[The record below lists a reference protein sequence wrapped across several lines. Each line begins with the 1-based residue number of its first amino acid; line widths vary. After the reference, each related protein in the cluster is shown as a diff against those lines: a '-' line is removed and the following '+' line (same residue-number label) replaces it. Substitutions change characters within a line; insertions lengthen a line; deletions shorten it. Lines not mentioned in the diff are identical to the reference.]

1 LPRFRLGPQTQKGTP
16 HENESPPPHPDRRVG
31 AGRRARLAQA
41 AVGAPAPGFTL
52 TDTKG
57 RRARLADFAGK
68 PVVLEWT
75 NPDCPFVKKH
85 YGAKNMQAL
94 QAKYVA
100 QGVVW
105 LSVCSSAPGKQ
116 GHYPAD
122 EWNRILAEQG
132 SAATALL
139 LDPDGQ
145 VGLAYGAKT
154 TPHLFVVDAAGNWS
168 TTARSTTGLRRTPR
182 TSRRAFLRLRSAGRR
197 LGRGARPVAQ
207 TKPYGCSVKY

>member
-1 LPRFRLGPQTQKGTP
+1 MKAKALLPILIAALALGAAQ
-16 HENESPPPHPDRRVG
+16 
-31 AGRRARLAQA
+31 AWAQA
-41 AVGAPAPGFTL
+41 AVGAAAPGFTL

-57 RRARLADFAGK
+57 AAHALADFAGK

-100 QGVVW
+100 QGVAW

-145 VGLAYGAKT
+145 VGRAYGAKT
-154 TPHLFVVDAAGNWS
+154 TPHLFVIDAAGTLVYDGAIDDQPS
-168 TTARSTTGLRRTPR
+168 TD
-182 TSRRAFLRLRSAGRR
+182 SADIP
-197 LGRGARPVAQ
+197 GARAYVVEALDAVLAGAPVPVAQ

>member
-1 LPRFRLGPQTQKGTP
+1 MKAKALLPILIAALALGAAQ
-16 HENESPPPHPDRRVG
+16 
-31 AGRRARLAQA
+31 AWAQA
-41 AVGAPAPGFTL
+41 AVGAAAPGFTL

-57 RRARLADFAGK
+57 AAHALADFAGK

-145 VGLAYGAKT
+145 VGRAYGAKT
-154 TPHLFVVDAAGNWS
+154 TPHLFVIDAAGTLVYDGAIDDQPS
-168 TTARSTTGLRRTPR
+168 TD
-182 TSRRAFLRLRSAGRR
+182 SADIP
-197 LGRGARPVAQ
+197 GARAYVVEALDAVLAGAPVPVAQ

>member
-1 LPRFRLGPQTQKGTP
+1 MKSRTLALIPLAALL
-16 HENESPPPHPDRRVG
+16 VG
-31 AGRRARLAQA
+31 AAYSQAQA
-41 AVGAPAPGFTL
+41 VVGSPAPDFTL
-52 TDTKG
+52 SDTQG
-57 RRARLADFAGK
+57 VAHRLADFAGK

-105 LSVCSSAPGKQ
+105 LSICSSAPGKQ
-116 GHYPAD
+116 GHYGAE
-122 EWNRILAEQG
+122 EWNRIRVDQG

-145 VGLAYGAKT
+145 AGLAYGAKT
-154 TPHLFVVDAAGNWS
+154 TPHLFAIDAAGTLVYDGAIDDKPS
-168 TTARSTTGLRRTPR
+168 ADAADIPGARSYL
-182 TSRRAFLRLRSAGRR
+182 AEALDAVLAG
-197 LGRGARPVAQ
+197 AAVPVAK
-207 TKPYGCSVKY
+207 TTPYGCSVKY

>member
-1 LPRFRLGPQTQKGTP
+1 MKSRILTLIPLAALLI
-16 HENESPPPHPDRRVG
+16 G
-31 AGRRARLAQA
+31 AADLQAQA
-41 AVGAPAPGFTL
+41 VVGAPAPEFTL
-52 TDTKG
+52 SDTQG
-57 RRARLADFAGK
+57 AAHRLADFAGK

-105 LSVCSSAPGKQ
+105 LTVSSSAPGKQ
-116 GHYPAD
+116 GHYGAE
-122 EWNRILAEQG
+122 EWNRIRADQG

-145 VGLAYGAKT
+145 AGLAYGAKT
-154 TPHLFVVDAAGNWS
+154 TPHLFVIDAAGTLVYDGAIDDKPS
-168 TTARSTTGLRRTPR
+168 TDAADIP
-182 TSRRAFLRLRSAGRR
+182 
-197 LGRGARPVAQ
+197 GARPYLAEALDAVLAGAAVPVAK
-207 TKPYGCSVKY
+207 TTPYGCSVKY

>member
-1 LPRFRLGPQTQKGTP
+1 MKAKALLPILIAALALGAAQ
-16 HENESPPPHPDRRVG
+16 
-31 AGRRARLAQA
+31 AWAQA
-41 AVGAPAPGFTL
+41 AVGAAAPGFTL

-57 RRARLADFAGK
+57 AAHALADFAGK

-116 GHYPAD
+116 GHSPAD

-145 VGLAYGAKT
+145 VGRAYGAKT
-154 TPHLFVVDAAGNWS
+154 TPHLFVIDAAGTLVYDGAIDDKPS
-168 TTARSTTGLRRTPR
+168 TDAADIPGARSHISEALD
-182 TSRRAFLRLRSAGRR
+182 AVLAG
-197 LGRGARPVAQ
+197 APVPVAQ

>member
-1 LPRFRLGPQTQKGTP
+1 MKAKILLPILIAALALGAVQ
-16 HENESPPPHPDRRVG
+16 
-31 AGRRARLAQA
+31 AWAQA
-41 AVGAPAPGFTL
+41 AVGAPAPSFTL

-57 RRARLADFAGK
+57 AAHALADFAGK

-100 QGVVW
+100 QGAVW

-145 VGLAYGAKT
+145 VGRAYGAKT
-154 TPHLFVVDAAGNWS
+154 TPHLFVVDAAGTLVYDGAIDDNPS
-168 TTARSTTGLRRTPR
+168 TD
-182 TSRRAFLRLRSAGRR
+182 SADIP
-197 LGRGARPVAQ
+197 GARAYVAEALDAVLAGAPVSVAQ

>member
-1 LPRFRLGPQTQKGTP
+1 MKTKVLLPILIAALALGAVQ
-16 HENESPPPHPDRRVG
+16 
-31 AGRRARLAQA
+31 AWAQA
-41 AVGAPAPGFTL
+41 AVGAPAPHFTL

-57 RRARLADFAGK
+57 AAHALADFAGK

-85 YGAKNMQAL
+85 YGVKNMQAL

-122 EWNRILAEQG
+122 EWNQILAGQG

-154 TPHLFVVDAAGNWS
+154 TPHLFVVDAAGTLVYDGAIDDNPS
-168 TTARSTTGLRRTPR
+168 TDSADIPGARSYVSEALD
-182 TSRRAFLRLRSAGRR
+182 AVLAG
-197 LGRGARPVAQ
+197 APVPVAQ

>member
-1 LPRFRLGPQTQKGTP
+1 MKTKVLLPILIAALALGAA
-16 HENESPPPHPDRRVG
+16 H
-31 AGRRARLAQA
+31 AWAQA

-57 RRARLADFAGK
+57 AAHALADFAGK

-154 TPHLFVVDAAGNWS
+154 TPHLFVVDAAGNLVYDGAIDDRPS
-168 TTARSTTGLRRTPR
+168 TDPADIPGARSYVSEALD
-182 TSRRAFLRLRSAGRR
+182 AVLAG
-197 LGRGARPVAQ
+197 APVPVAQ

>member
-1 LPRFRLGPQTQKGTP
+1 MKAKFLLPILIAALALGAVQ
-16 HENESPPPHPDRRVG
+16 
-31 AGRRARLAQA
+31 AWAQA
-41 AVGAPAPGFTL
+41 AVGAPAPSFTL

-57 RRARLADFAGK
+57 AAHALADFAGK

-75 NPDCPFVKKH
+75 NPECPFVKKH

-100 QGVVW
+100 QGAVW

-154 TPHLFVVDAAGNWS
+154 TPHLFVIDAAGTLVYDGAIDDNPS
-168 TTARSTTGLRRTPR
+168 TD
-182 TSRRAFLRLRSAGRR
+182 SADIP
-197 LGRGARPVAQ
+197 GARVYVAEALDAVLAGAPVPVAQ

>member
-1 LPRFRLGPQTQKGTP
+1 MKAKALLPILIAALALGAAQ
-16 HENESPPPHPDRRVG
+16 
-31 AGRRARLAQA
+31 AWAQA
-41 AVGAPAPGFTL
+41 AVGAAAPGFTL

-57 RRARLADFAGK
+57 AAHALADFAGK

-100 QGVVW
+100 QGAVW

-145 VGLAYGAKT
+145 VGRAYGAKT
-154 TPHLFVVDAAGNWS
+154 TPHLFVIDAAGTLVYDGAIDDNPS
-168 TTARSTTGLRRTPR
+168 TD
-182 TSRRAFLRLRSAGRR
+182 SADIP
-197 LGRGARPVAQ
+197 GARAYVAEALDAVLAGAPVPVAQ

>member
-1 LPRFRLGPQTQKGTP
+1 MKAKILLPILIAALALGAVQ
-16 HENESPPPHPDRRVG
+16 
-31 AGRRARLAQA
+31 AWAQA
-41 AVGAPAPGFTL
+41 AVGAPAPSFTL

-57 RRARLADFAGK
+57 AAHALADFAGK

-85 YGAKNMQAL
+85 YGVKNMQAL
-94 QAKYVA
+94 QAKYIA

-105 LSVCSSAPGKQ
+105 LSVCSSASGKQ

-132 SAATALL
+132 STATALL

-145 VGLAYGAKT
+145 VGRAYGAKT
-154 TPHLFVVDAAGNWS
+154 TPHLFVVDAAGTLVYDGAIDDNPS
-168 TTARSTTGLRRTPR
+168 TD
-182 TSRRAFLRLRSAGRR
+182 SADIP
-197 LGRGARPVAQ
+197 GARAYVAEALDAVLAGAPVPVAQ

>member
-1 LPRFRLGPQTQKGTP
+1 MKAKALLPILIAALALGAAQ
-16 HENESPPPHPDRRVG
+16 
-31 AGRRARLAQA
+31 AWAQA
-41 AVGAPAPGFTL
+41 AGGAAAPGFTL

-57 RRARLADFAGK
+57 AAHALADFAGK

-100 QGVVW
+100 QGAVW

-145 VGLAYGAKT
+145 VGRAYGAKT
-154 TPHLFVVDAAGNWS
+154 TPHLFVIDAAGTLVYDGAIDDQPS
-168 TTARSTTGLRRTPR
+168 TD
-182 TSRRAFLRLRSAGRR
+182 SADIP
-197 LGRGARPVAQ
+197 GARAYVVEALDAVLAGAPVPVAQ

>member
-1 LPRFRLGPQTQKGTP
+1 MKAKALLPILIAALALGAAQ
-16 HENESPPPHPDRRVG
+16 
-31 AGRRARLAQA
+31 AWAQA
-41 AVGAPAPGFTL
+41 AVGAAAPGFTL

-57 RRARLADFAGK
+57 AAHALADFAGK

-100 QGVVW
+100 QGAVW

-145 VGLAYGAKT
+145 VGRAYGAKT
-154 TPHLFVVDAAGNWS
+154 TPHLFVIDAAGTLVYDGAIDDRPS
-168 TTARSTTGLRRTPR
+168 TD
-182 TSRRAFLRLRSAGRR
+182 SADIP
-197 LGRGARPVAQ
+197 GARAYVVEALDAVLAGAPVPVAQ

>member
-1 LPRFRLGPQTQKGTP
+1 MKAKALLPILIAALALGAAQ
-16 HENESPPPHPDRRVG
+16 
-31 AGRRARLAQA
+31 AWAQA
-41 AVGAPAPGFTL
+41 AVGAAAPGFTL

-57 RRARLADFAGK
+57 AAHALADFAGK

-100 QGVVW
+100 QGAVW

-145 VGLAYGAKT
+145 VGRAYGAKS
-154 TPHLFVVDAAGNWS
+154 TPHLFVIDAAGTLVYDGAIDDQPS
-168 TTARSTTGLRRTPR
+168 TD
-182 TSRRAFLRLRSAGRR
+182 SADIP
-197 LGRGARPVAQ
+197 GARAYVVEALDAVLAGAPVPVAQ

>member
-1 LPRFRLGPQTQKGTP
+1 MKAKFLLPILIAALALGAVQ
-16 HENESPPPHPDRRVG
+16 
-31 AGRRARLAQA
+31 AWAQA
-41 AVGAPAPGFTL
+41 AVGAPAPSFTL

-57 RRARLADFAGK
+57 ATHALADFAGK

-75 NPDCPFVKKH
+75 NPECPFVKKH

-100 QGVVW
+100 QGAVW

-154 TPHLFVVDAAGNWS
+154 TPHLFVIDAAGTLVYDGAIDDNPS
-168 TTARSTTGLRRTPR
+168 TD
-182 TSRRAFLRLRSAGRR
+182 SADIP
-197 LGRGARPVAQ
+197 GARVYVAEALDAVLAGAPVPVAQ

>member
-1 LPRFRLGPQTQKGTP
+1 MKAKALLPSLIAALALGAAQ
-16 HENESPPPHPDRRVG
+16 
-31 AGRRARLAQA
+31 AWAQA
-41 AVGAPAPGFTL
+41 AVGAAAPGFTL

-57 RRARLADFAGK
+57 AAHALADFAGK

-100 QGVVW
+100 QGAVW

-145 VGLAYGAKT
+145 VGRAYGAKT
-154 TPHLFVVDAAGNWS
+154 TPHLFVIDAAGTLVYDGAIDDQPS
-168 TTARSTTGLRRTPR
+168 TD
-182 TSRRAFLRLRSAGRR
+182 SADIP
-197 LGRGARPVAQ
+197 GARAYVVEALDAVLAGAPVPVAQ

>member
-1 LPRFRLGPQTQKGTP
+1 MKAKALLPILIAALALGAAQ
-16 HENESPPPHPDRRVG
+16 
-31 AGRRARLAQA
+31 AWAQA
-41 AVGAPAPGFTL
+41 AVGAAAPGFTL

-57 RRARLADFAGK
+57 AAHALADFAGK

-100 QGVVW
+100 QGAVW

-139 LDPDGQ
+139 LDSDGQ
-145 VGLAYGAKT
+145 VGRAYGAKT
-154 TPHLFVVDAAGNWS
+154 TPHLFVIDAAGTLVYDGAIDDQPS
-168 TTARSTTGLRRTPR
+168 TD
-182 TSRRAFLRLRSAGRR
+182 SADIP
-197 LGRGARPVAQ
+197 GARAYVVEALVAVLAGAPVPVAQ

>member
-1 LPRFRLGPQTQKGTP
+1 MKAKALLPILIAALALGAAQ
-16 HENESPPPHPDRRVG
+16 
-31 AGRRARLAQA
+31 AWAQA
-41 AVGAPAPGFTL
+41 AVGAAAPGFTL

-57 RRARLADFAGK
+57 AAHALADFAGK

-100 QGVVW
+100 QGAVW

-145 VGLAYGAKT
+145 VGRAYGAKT
-154 TPHLFVVDAAGNWS
+154 TPHLFVIDAAGTLVYDGAIDDQPS
-168 TTARSTTGLRRTPR
+168 TDSADIPGARSYIAEALD
-182 TSRRAFLRLRSAGRR
+182 AVLAG
-197 LGRGARPVAQ
+197 APVPVAQ

>member
-1 LPRFRLGPQTQKGTP
+1 MKTKVILPILIAILALGAV
-16 HENESPPPHPDRRVG
+16 SSW
-31 AGRRARLAQA
+31 AQA
-41 AVGAPAPGFTL
+41 IVGSPAPGFTL
-52 TDTKG
+52 PDTRG
-57 RRARLADFAGK
+57 AVHALADFAGK

-94 QAKYVA
+94 QAKYAA

-139 LDPDGQ
+139 LDPDGKT
-145 VGLAYGAKT
+145 GLAYGAKT
-154 TPHLFVVDAAGNWS
+154 TPHLFVVDASGTLVYDGAIDDKPSANPNDIPGAKAYLAEALDAVLAGQ
-168 TTARSTTGLRRTPR
+168 PV
-182 TSRRAFLRLRSAGRR
+182 
-197 LGRGARPVAQ
+197 PVAK
-207 TKPYGCSVKY
+207 TVPYGCSVKY

>member
-1 LPRFRLGPQTQKGTP
+1 MKAKALLPILIAALTLGAA
-16 HENESPPPHPDRRVG
+16 H
-31 AGRRARLAQA
+31 ARAQA

-52 TDTKG
+52 TDTQG
-57 RRARLADFAGK
+57 AAHALADFAGK

-105 LSVCSSAPGKQ
+105 LAVCSSAPGKQ

-139 LDPDGQ
+139 VDPDGQ
-145 VGLAYGAKT
+145 VGRAYGAKT
-154 TPHLFVVDAAGNWS
+154 TPHLFVIDAAGTLVYDGAIDDRPS
-168 TTARSTTGLRRTPR
+168 TDSADIPGARSYIAEALD
-182 TSRRAFLRLRSAGRR
+182 AVLAG
-197 LGRGARPVAQ
+197 APVPVAQ

>member
-1 LPRFRLGPQTQKGTP
+1 MKTKVLLPILIAALALGAAQ
-16 HENESPPPHPDRRVG
+16 
-31 AGRRARLAQA
+31 AWAQA
-41 AVGAPAPGFTL
+41 AIGAPAPGFTL

-57 RRARLADFAGK
+57 AAHALADFAGK

-145 VGLAYGAKT
+145 VGRAYGAKT
-154 TPHLFVVDAAGNWS
+154 TPHLFVIDAAGTLVYDGAIDDKPS
-168 TTARSTTGLRRTPR
+168 TDAADIPGARSHISEALD
-182 TSRRAFLRLRSAGRR
+182 AVLAG
-197 LGRGARPVAQ
+197 APVPVAQ

>member
-1 LPRFRLGPQTQKGTP
+1 
-16 HENESPPPHPDRRVG
+16 
-31 AGRRARLAQA
+31 
-41 AVGAPAPGFTL
+41 
-52 TDTKG
+52 
-57 RRARLADFAGK
+57 
-68 PVVLEWT
+68 VLEWT

-154 TPHLFVVDAAGNWS
+154 TPHLFVVDAAGNLVYDGAIDDRPS
-168 TTARSTTGLRRTPR
+168 TDPADIPGARSYVSEALD
-182 TSRRAFLRLRSAGRR
+182 AVLAG
-197 LGRGARPVAQ
+197 APVPVAQ

>member
-1 LPRFRLGPQTQKGTP
+1 MKAKFLLPILIAALALGAVQ
-16 HENESPPPHPDRRVG
+16 
-31 AGRRARLAQA
+31 AWAQA
-41 AVGAPAPGFTL
+41 AVGAPAPSFTL

-57 RRARLADFAGK
+57 ATHALADFAGK

-75 NPDCPFVKKH
+75 NPECPFVKKH

-154 TPHLFVVDAAGNWS
+154 TPHLFVIDAAGTLVYDGAIDDNPS
-168 TTARSTTGLRRTPR
+168 TD
-182 TSRRAFLRLRSAGRR
+182 SADIP
-197 LGRGARPVAQ
+197 GARAYVAEALDAVLAGAPVPVAQ

>member
-1 LPRFRLGPQTQKGTP
+1 MKAKFLLPILIAALALGAVQ
-16 HENESPPPHPDRRVG
+16 
-31 AGRRARLAQA
+31 AWAQA
-41 AVGAPAPGFTL
+41 AVGAPAPSFTL

-57 RRARLADFAGK
+57 ATHALADFAGK

-75 NPDCPFVKKH
+75 NPECPFVKKH

-100 QGVVW
+100 QGAVW

-154 TPHLFVVDAAGNWS
+154 TPHLFVIDAAGTLVYDGAIDDNPS
-168 TTARSTTGLRRTPR
+168 TD
-182 TSRRAFLRLRSAGRR
+182 SADIP
-197 LGRGARPVAQ
+197 GARAYVAEALDAVLAGAPVPVAQ